1 MLIKVEVGIVLKDIF
16 FYLYLN
22 KYLYEIMYK
31 LWNNF
36 QQKLLFRK
44 FKKKNL
50 RYGVFFILN
59 CLFLERYIYLYNVKM
74 LQCGLI

>member
-36 QQKLLFRK
+36 
-44 FKKKNL
+44 
-50 RYGVFFILN
+50 
-59 CLFLERYIYLYNVKM
+59 
-74 LQCGLI
+74 